1 MASVFACWLVSVGMK
16 LSSSLQILSGSTHQV
31 CVCKLAP
38 SLGTDTV
45 RYVYTD
51 MVITQVLTV
60 HGHVL
65 ALKCSCN
72 HCMFNQWG
80 NGCVLGALSSSAHH
94 QCPDSSAWLVG
105 LKSLCRQ
112 LLFPRRVHP
121 IPACLL
127 LGERT
132 KAMGEC
138 FEILRR
144 VFSLGFVIELHL
156 RESKSEEKR

>member
-31 CVCKLAP
+31 CVCKLVP

-94 QCPDSSAWLVG
+94 QCPDSSA
-105 LKSLCRQ
+105 
-112 LLFPRRVHP
+112 
-121 IPACLL
+121 
-127 LGERT
+127 
-132 KAMGEC
+132 
-138 FEILRR
+138 
-144 VFSLGFVIELHL
+144 
-156 RESKSEEKR
+156 